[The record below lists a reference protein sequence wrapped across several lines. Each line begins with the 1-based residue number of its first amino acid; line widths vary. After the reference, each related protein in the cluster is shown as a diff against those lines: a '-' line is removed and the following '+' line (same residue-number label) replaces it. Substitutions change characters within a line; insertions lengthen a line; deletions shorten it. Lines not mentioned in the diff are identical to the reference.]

1 VEIAQLKQL
10 HHKKAALKGGLNMK
24 PKSPIKFYNFIFVT
38 ISILFLFQSAKAS
51 ENYFIKAKK
60 IYTVTKGI
68 INDGMIEIKNGKIA
82 RIGQNISLPEKW
94 PFISANVVIPG
105 LIDIHSHIGVYSVP
119 PVAENN
125 DVNEMTNPITPQVR
139 ALDSFNF
146 DDPAIAVARA
156 AGVTTVVSRPGSANV
171 IGGVS
176 VAIKLKTGRPEEMIL
191 KEICDLKM
199 AIEGN
204 PVGVYGQKKQMP
216 STLMAVYFL
225 ARQAFLEARDYME
238 AWERYEKEKGNKQ
251 DILPPQRDL
260 GKEMLVKALKREI
273 PVHIHCATASEI
285 MSSIRLADEFN
296 LRLSLGHCYW
306 AHLVID
312 ELASRPDVYFN
323 VGPPMFFTYYDN
335 ILEFKNTPALLA
347 NAGLKVS
354 LQTDA
359 IGGTQQNLL
368 HLARLCYRFG
378 MKEIDALKAITINA
392 AEAVGLEKR
401 IGSLEEG
408 KDADLVLLDGDPME
422 FTTSVE
428 KVIIDGKIEYSRE
441 KNSGPPTLTE
451 IPSAKGSLAIPKEIS
466 DGPFAI
472 KAGFLLTMAGE
483 PLKDGVI
490 LIKNGKIENVG
501 HRSDIPRGYKIID
514 ASDFVVMPGLVCPRS
529 YIGISSNWRQQSS
542 IDEIANPITPELEVK
557 HAIEPQ
563 APHFTFTRQLG
574 ITTTMI
580 TPGNKNVIGG
590 QGVVLKTYGNV
601 VDKMIVKDR
610 AIMVFGLGA
619 QAKREDQLPKTR
631 MGVAALLRE
640 TLTKAKDYLEVKQKE
655 LSEKE
660 GMRKRDFSLEA
671 LIPVLKGEMPVLVHC
686 ERLDD
691 IYIALRIADEFKI
704 KMVIDGGTAAYKLAD
719 ELKKREI
726 PVIIED
732 LLRGTG
738 GVEDKDFTPEA
749 PAILSK
755 AGVKIAF
762 RAKEGTWYA
771 PGVAWGGGDLLEIAA
786 FAVKNGMEEKAA
798 LRAIT
803 IDAAKIIGVDNRVG
817 SLEPKKDADI
827 LILRG
832 HPFKTRS
839 IAEAIF
845 SDGKLIYQRKK

>member
-1 VEIAQLKQL
+1 MKQ
-10 HHKKAALKGGLNMK
+10 
-24 PKSPIKFYNFIFVT
+24 KSVMIFNFILT
-38 ISILFLFQSAKAS
+38 TLGIFLLCQPIKAS

-68 INDGMIEIKNGKIA
+68 INDGVIEVKNGRIA
-82 RIGQNISLPEKW
+82 RIGQNISLSEKSSI
-94 PFISANVVIPG
+94 ISANVVIPG
-105 LIDIHSHIGVYSVP
+105 LIDIHSHIGAYSVP

-125 DVNEMTNPITPQVR
+125 DINEMTNPITPQVR

-176 VAIKLKTGRPEEMIL
+176 VAVKLKTGRPEEMIL

-216 STLMAVYFL
+216 STLMSVYFL
-225 ARQAFLEARDYME
+225 ARKAFLEARDYME
-238 AWERYEKEKGNKQ
+238 AWEKYEKEKEKNK
-251 DILPPQRDL
+251 DILPPPRDL
-260 GKEMLVKALKREI
+260 GKEMLVRALKQEI

-285 MSSIRLADEFN
+285 MSAIRLADEFN

-306 AHLVID
+306 AHLIID

-335 ILEFKNTPALLA
+335 VLEFKNTPALLA
-347 NAGLKVS
+347 SAGLKVS

-422 FTTSVE
+422 FTTGVE

-441 KNSGPPTLTE
+441 KKFGPPHLKE
-451 IPSAKGSLAIPKEIS
+451 IPPAKGRLTIPRGIS
-466 DGPFAI
+466 NGPVAI
-472 KAGFLLTMAGE
+472 KAGYLLTMAGE
-483 PLKDGVI
+483 PIKEGVI

-501 HRSDIPRGYKIID
+501 RHLNISGGYKIID

-574 ITTTMI
+574 ITTALI

-601 VDKMIVKDR
+601 VDKMIVKDK

-619 QAKREDQLPKTR
+619 QAKREDQLPRTR
-631 MGVAALLRE
+631 MGLAALLRE
-640 TLTKAKDYLEVKQKE
+640 TLIKAKDYLEAKQKNA
-655 LSEKE
+655 SERE
-660 GMRKRDFSLEA
+660 GTKRRDFSLEA

-691 IYIALRIADEFKI
+691 IYTALRIADEFRI

-749 PAILSK
+749 PAILSR

-771 PGVAWGGGDLLEIAA
+771 PGVAWGGGDLLEIAS
-786 FAVKNGMEEKAA
+786 FAVRNGMDEEAA

-803 IDAAKIIGVDNRVG
+803 IDAARIIGVDNRLG
-817 SLEPKKDADI
+817 SLEPDKDADI

-832 HPFKTRS
+832 HPFRTKS
-839 IAEAIF
+839 IPEAVF
-845 SDGKLIYQRKK
+845 ADGKLIYQREK